1 MAAKKAAVKS
11 KTTAKAAPP
20 ASGDANDHYNHGLR
34 LMMSIEAEL
43 RGGTA
48 VSGSPGVVAEA
59 EASLKKALELASNHG
74 RAHIMLGNLYRFTDR
89 AAKGVPHFEE
99 GLGLPPESDDWVK
112 ACDGLASCHMTLG
125 ADAAAVKALKLGI
138 KNHPSNDLF
147 HFKLGA
153 VHVDAGRIPEA
164 KKSLEKVLELHPG
177 HSLAVQL
184 LESIGGTAK
193 QAAGWTG
200 PAGGGSGEPPDY
212 VAAGKK
218 AEKLAADLQAEMAK
232 IMSGT
237 GSPEAKTK
245 KAQKLQEDFQKAVQ
259 KLYGG

>member
-1 MAAKKAAVKS
+1 MAAKKVAAKS
-11 KTTAKAAPP
+11 KPAP
-20 ASGDANDHYNHGLR
+20 ASSGDANDHYNHGLR
-34 LMMSIEAEL
+34 LMMSIEEEL

-59 EASLKKALELASNHG
+59 EASLKQALELASNHG
-74 RAHIMLGNLYRFTDR
+74 RAHIMLGNLYRFTAR
-89 AAKGVPHFEE
+89 AAEGVPHFEE

-112 ACDGLASCHMTLG
+112 ACDGLASCHMVLG

-138 KNHPSNDLF
+138 KNHPSEALF

-153 VHVDAGRIPEA
+153 VHVDAGRIPDA
-164 KKSLEKVLELHPG
+164 KKSLGRVLEIQPG

-184 LESIGGTAK
+184 LESIGGTVV

-200 PAGGGSGEPPDY
+200 PPDGGSGATPDY
-212 VAAGKK
+212 AAAGKK
-218 AEKLAADLQAEMAK
+218 AEKLAADLQAKMMK
-232 IMSGT
+232 IMSGP
-237 GSPEAKTK
+237 GSPEDKTK